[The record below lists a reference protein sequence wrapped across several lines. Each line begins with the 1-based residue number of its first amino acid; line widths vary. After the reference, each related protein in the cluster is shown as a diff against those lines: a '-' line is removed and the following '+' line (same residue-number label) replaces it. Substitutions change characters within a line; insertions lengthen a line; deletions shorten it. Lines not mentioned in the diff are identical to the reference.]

1 MSATRITV
9 AGEAPYP
16 VLVGSGLLDQVPG
29 LIGPGAAQVLI
40 VHSPA
45 MGAVVQ
51 ALQGPLA
58 AAGYRTT
65 PFELPDGEQGKTIS
79 VIAAAWEVLGE
90 QAFGRQDVIL
100 GVGGGAV
107 TDAAGFIAAT
117 WLRGVGVVHLPTTL
131 LAMVDAAVGG
141 KTGINT
147 AAGKNL
153 VGAFHSPH
161 GVICDLD
168 LLATL
173 PPADLRAGM
182 AEIVKCGFIADEQ
195 ILTVIEANPRA
206 AADPSSPVLA
216 ELVHRAI
223 TVKADVVGSDLREA
237 GLREVLNYGHTF
249 GHAIEQVED
258 FRWRH
263 GDAVAVGMVFA
274 AELAHLTG
282 SLDGAMV
289 QRHRS
294 ILTTLGLPT
303 AYPPD
308 RWEQLSDAMRR
319 DKKARAGTLRFVVLE
334 GVAAP
339 VRLTGPE
346 QSVLRRAY
354 DAVSQPPV

>member
-1 MSATRITV
+1 VSTARITV
-9 AGEAPYP
+9 AGDAPYP
-16 VLVGSGLLDQVPG
+16 VLVGSGLMDQVAG
-29 LIGPGAAQVLI
+29 LIGPNAAQVLL

-45 MGAVVQ
+45 MGAAVQ
-51 ALQGPLA
+51 DLQASLR

-65 PFELPDGEQGKTIS
+65 GFELPDGEQGKTIA
-79 VIAAAWEVLGE
+79 VAEAAWDVLGE

-100 GVGGGAV
+100 AVGGGAV

-153 VGAFHSPH
+153 VGAFHTPL

-182 AEIVKCGFIADEQ
+182 AEIVKCGFIADER
-195 ILTVIEANPRA
+195 ILTVIEADVRA

-216 ELVHRAI
+216 DLVRRAI

-237 GLREVLNYGHTF
+237 GLREILNYGHTF
-249 GHAIEQVED
+249 GHAIERVEN

-274 AELAHLTG
+274 AELAHRAG
-282 SLDGAMV
+282 SLEGAV
-289 QRHRS
+289 VHRHRS
-294 ILTTLGLPT
+294 ILTALGLPT
-303 AYPPD
+303 AYSPD
-308 RWEQLSDAMRR
+308 RWDQLSDAMRR
-319 DKKARAGTLRFVVLE
+319 DKKARAGTLRFVVLQ

-339 VRLTGPE
+339 VELTGPE

-354 DAVSQPPV
+354 DAVSQAPL